1 MGDVDNSEGE
11 DPDGVVAERD
21 DVDGTED
28 LDVVKD
34 LFVDVRATSTTVEVV
49 FDISSDRL
57 ELSALGVALVVVL
70 SLVEKLTSNVQFEY
84 LLNFGNAYASR
95 NMVT

>member
-1 MGDVDNSEGE
+1 M
-11 DPDGVVAERD
+11 
-21 DVDGTED
+21 
-28 LDVVKD
+28 
-34 LFVDVRATSTTVEVV
+34 TVEVV

-57 ELSALGVALVVVL
+57 ELAALGVALVVVL

>member
-1 MGDVDNSEGE
+1 MWDVDNSEGE
-11 DPDGVVAERD
+11 DPDGVVVERD